1 MSELGVKP
9 NIALRPCLFL
19 SKTEQWVIMWEDFG
33 FGYIHMLEGVPKQ
46 HVGRASLVYKDL
58 LEYASYLNTDNHGVI
73 LHRSIALK
81 SSFVKVMGDMLG
93 TRCRE
98 TMLMDRTC

>member
-1 MSELGVKP
+1 MWDDLGFRYFHLHK
-9 NIALRPCLFL
+9 
-19 SKTEQWVIMWEDFG
+19 
-33 FGYIHMLEGVPKQ
+33 GVPKQ
-46 HVGRASLVYKDL
+46 YVGRVSLVYKDL
-58 LEYASYLNTDNHGVI
+58 LDYAIGYLNTDNHGVI